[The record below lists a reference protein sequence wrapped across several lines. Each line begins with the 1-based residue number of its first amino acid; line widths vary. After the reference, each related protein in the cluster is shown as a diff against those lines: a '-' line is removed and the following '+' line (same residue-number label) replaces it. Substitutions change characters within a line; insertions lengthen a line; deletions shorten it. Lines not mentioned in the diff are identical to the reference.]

1 MDAVVDRALA
11 RPRFELTLLGFFAV
25 VALLL
30 ATAGIYAMMSY
41 AVSRRTQEIGLL
53 LTLGAQRGDVLR
65 IILRQ
70 ATVRI
75 LIGAAAG
82 LTGAILL
89 TRVMSR
95 LLYVVQPSDPATFAG
110 ATAFLISVA
119 LLASFVPAWRA
130 SRLDPVK
137 ALRQE

>member
-1 MDAVVDRALA
+1 MPCL
-11 RPRFELTLLGFFAV
+11 P
-25 VALLL
+25 
-30 ATAGIYAMMSY
+30 
-41 AVSRRTQEIGLL
+41 TQEIGLR

-119 LLASFVPAWRA
+119 LLADEQA
-130 SRLDPVK
+130 RLESDSGDAHRVTRK
-137 ALRQE
+137 HSLTQFLHSSQLHLLVCVAMLFGTCRRDCSDIGRCGVG